1 AATAWPR
8 SALVMIAAAVRK
20 QQPGFRTRTVL
31 IAAAPCC
38 SQSARKSVKKACE
51 KRLRTPAGRP
61 PPPGLKGIASTPQI
75 ECARLPRRPPHRL
88 KNPAEP
94 GGCLSER
101 RTFFLSRFATPGAHS
116 MKSQPDWLF
125 PFASSKQSECQDIP
139 ADARRCRDRS
149 SRVLHD

>member
-31 IAAAPCC
+31 IAVAPCC
-38 SQSARKSVKKACE
+38 SQSARKSVKKGCE
-51 KRLRTPAGRP
+51 RRLRTPAGRP

-75 ECARLPRRPPHRL
+75 ECARLPRPPPHRL

-94 GGCLSER
+94 GGMSQREAH
-101 RTFFLSRFATPGAHS
+101 FLSFKICNALGTFR
-116 MKSQPDWLF
+116 
-125 PFASSKQSECQDIP
+125 EEP
-139 ADARRCRDRS
+139 ARLVISICFIEAIGMP
-149 SRVLHD
+149 